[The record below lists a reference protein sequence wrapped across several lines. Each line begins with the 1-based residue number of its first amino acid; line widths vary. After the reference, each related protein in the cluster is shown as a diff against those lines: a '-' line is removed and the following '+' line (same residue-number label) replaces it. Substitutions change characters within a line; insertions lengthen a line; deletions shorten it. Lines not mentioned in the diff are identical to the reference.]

1 MLRIFRPGFI
11 HPWSNTND
19 SQLRDCQTSSV
30 KNIFFSD
37 DIARLKQVY
46 DHVDDI
52 DLFAGGFLE
61 QRDLGANAI
70 LGPVFR

>member
-1 MLRIFRPGFI
+1 M
-11 HPWSNTND
+11 SNFKWKTFSNFV
-19 SQLRDCQTSSV
+19 SFSEYPNF
-30 KNIFFSD
+30 KNQFFFSD

-61 QRDLGANAI
+61 QRDLGVNAI
-70 LGPVFR
+70 LGPTFR